1 MSVRSCPLP
10 GGHDGQ
16 HGKNLMDESFGQAL
30 RRLRGTRSLRD
41 VAHLANCGK
50 SYVSDLEQDRK
61 APSPAMAAALDDA
74 LGADGELRA
83 LAAAPPGASLS
94 AQAAALQAGLLDALA
109 ASPLTVT
116 SIEEVE
122 YAVAR
127 HGRATRYRAERE
139 QLPELIAD
147 FADLNR
153 LLAHRHPA
161 PVRRR
166 LTVAAAQMSGLMAL
180 TLLKLGD
187 PAARTW
193 WRTGRAAAAAA
204 EDRATLSWMY
214 AQEAYQL
221 YYGGDLHGAVELAGR
236 ARHLA
241 GGLPCVG
248 PALAAPLEARAHARL
263 GRSDETAMALRAGE
277 AALERLDSELRTGS
291 AFGYSESQLR
301 FHAGNAWT
309 HLRQTGR
316 ARAEQE
322 RALELYPL
330 DDHTDRAFIGLDQAM
345 CHAIDGDPA
354 AAAAHATATIVALP
368 EEHRS
373 PLIIYRARELA
384 DRVPGAR
391 TLPEGTVLREVLA
404 LPAGEG

>member
-1 MSVRSCPLP
+1 
-10 GGHDGQ
+10 
-16 HGKNLMDESFGQAL
+16 MDESFGQAL

-41 VAHLANCGK
+41 VALLANCGK
-50 SYVSDLEQDRK
+50 SYVADLEQDK
-61 APSPAMAAALDDA
+61 KTPSPAMAAALDDA
-74 LGADGELRA
+74 VGAGGELRR
-83 LAAAPPGASLS
+83 LAATPPGASLS
-94 AQAAALQAGLLDALA
+94 AQAAALQAGLLDALSA
-109 ASPLTVT
+109 GPMTAMSV
-116 SIEEVE
+116 EEVE

-127 HGRATRYRAERE
+127 HGRATRYRAESD
-139 QLPELIAD
+139 QLPDLIAD
-147 FADLNR
+147 FTDLNR

-161 PVRRR
+161 PARRR

-187 PAARTW
+187 PAARNW

-221 YYGGDLHGAVELAGR
+221 YYEGDVHGAVELAIH
-236 ARHLA
+236 ARDLA

-248 PALAAPLEARAHARL
+248 PALAAPLEARAYARL
-263 GRSDETAMALRAGE
+263 GRAEQTASALRAGE
-277 AALERLDSELRTGS
+277 AALERLDGELRTGS

-322 RALELYPL
+322 RALELYPM

-345 CHAIDGDPA
+345 CYVIEGEPVM
-354 AAAAHATATIVALP
+354 AAAHATATLMALP

-384 DRVPGAR
+384 DRVPDAR
-391 TLPEGTVLREVLA
+391 SLPEGEVLREVLA